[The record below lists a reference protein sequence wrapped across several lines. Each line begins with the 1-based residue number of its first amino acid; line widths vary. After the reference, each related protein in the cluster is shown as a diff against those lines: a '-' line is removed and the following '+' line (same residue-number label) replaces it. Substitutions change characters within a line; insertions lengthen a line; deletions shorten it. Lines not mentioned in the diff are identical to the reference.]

1 MINLNLISPEQKD
14 LLKISGLYI
23 LVENVLGIFLIAS
36 ILIAIILIPLNQSLV
51 TLDYQNKKNKEAIA
65 LKNSQV
71 TEKIR
76 QFNKQVDDLLKIK
89 NLAYP
94 WDGLLAEL
102 AQAVPSEISLNRLN
116 ASLSGRLFS
125 LKGFAQKREDLIKLI
140 DALKQS
146 GFFAAVESPLAN
158 YL

>member
-1 MINLNLISPEQKD
+1 MCFSD
-14 LLKISGLYI
+14 L
-23 LVENVLGIFLIAS
+23 
-36 ILIAIILIPLNQSLV
+36 
-51 TLDYQNKKNKEAIA
+51 
-65 LKNSQV
+65 
-71 TEKIR
+71 
-76 QFNKQVDDLLKIK
+76 DLLKIK

-146 GFFAAVESPLAN
+146 GFFAEVESPLAN
-158 YL
+158 YLEQQNVTFEIKGKLK